1 MEKLKNCWNEF
12 LEILETKEEYNA
24 ITLLESSNF
33 IIDENNNPTI
43 VCSGDFAATHIKK
56 DFLKRI
62 EDFFKDRCGNDIGIK
77 IIVDTDFI
85 KYNKYNE
92 DNNLDDNLKIK
103 EEISEDNIIKNNA
116 NLVKKTDK
124 SNLNKKFNFDNFI
137 QGNNNRH
144 VFEVAKLVSSK
155 SEIEYNPLY
164 IYGSVGIGKTHILQA
179 IGNNYL
185 EINKNAKVLY
195 IDGSGFRDEY
205 IHGLQIKKP
214 DIFKKKY
221 KSLDMFLLDDLQLL
235 ESAQETSKEL
245 FEIFQTLD
253 NAGKQMVFVSDK
265 PPKELRNFEAR
276 LKNRFE
282 KSLILPIEPPQYET
296 RLAIIERKFK
306 DLNTSVNEEIM
317 KYMAENITTD
327 VRKIEGAIRAY
338 LSVRDIMKITPSVKQ
353 CEEMSIFKDYFTS
366 KPKLQNA
373 TVREI
378 KKMVS
383 DYFGIE
389 ISLLD
394 GKDRTKFISK
404 ARHIAM
410 YLACEYSKKSVTEIG
425 LDFNRDHASVI
436 HARDKV
442 KEELKSKG
450 FLSVEIENIIS
461 GFNSGFNSDR

>member
-1 MEKLKNCWNEF
+1 MERLKTCYNEF
-12 LEILETKEEYNA
+12 LEILGRNEEYKA
-24 ITLLESSNF
+24 VALLKGSAF
-33 IIDENNNPTI
+33 TIDTNNKPTI
-43 VCSGDFAATHIKK
+43 VCSGDFAASHIKIN
-56 DFLKRI
+56 FLKRI
-62 EDFFKDRCGNDIGIK
+62 EDFFKDKCGDNIDINVIVDAKFVKENNIEEEILIEEK
-77 IIVDTDFI
+77 II
-85 KYNKYNE
+85 NE
-92 DNNLDDNLKIK
+92 
-103 EEISEDNIIKNNA
+103 NIIKSNNISIEK
-116 NLVKKTDK
+116 NIEK
-124 SNLNKKFNFDNFI
+124 SNLNKKFRFDNFI
-137 QGNNNRH
+137 QGNNNKY
-144 VFEVAKLVSSK
+144 VFEAAKLVSSK
-155 SEIEYNPLY
+155 PGIEYNPLY

-185 EINKNAKVLY
+185 EIKPNAKVCY

-214 DIFKKKY
+214 DIFKRKY

-245 FEIFQTLD
+245 FEIFQVLD

-265 PPKELRNFEAR
+265 PPKELRNIEAR

-282 KSLILPIEPPQYET
+282 KSLILSIEPPQYET
-296 RLAIIERKFK
+296 RLAIIERKIN
-306 DLNTSVNEEIM
+306 DLNTSIDEEIM

-327 VRKIEGAIRAY
+327 VRKIEGAIRSY
-338 LSVRDIMKITPSVKQ
+338 LSVRDIMKITPNIEQ
-353 CEEMSIFKDYFTS
+353 CEEMNIFKDYFTS

-373 TVREI
+373 TIREI
-378 KKMVS
+378 KKRVS
-383 DYFGIE
+383 DYYEIE

-394 GKDRTKFISK
+394 SKDRTKFISK

-442 KEELKSKG
+442 KEELKANTH
-450 FLSVEIENIIS
+450 LSVEIDQIIS
-461 GFNSGFNSDR
+461 SFNISR

>member
-1 MEKLKNCWNEF
+1 MERLKTCYNEF
-12 LEILETKEEYNA
+12 LEILGRNEEYKA
-24 ITLLESSNF
+24 VALLKGSAF
-33 IIDENNNPTI
+33 MIDTNNKPTI
-43 VCSGDFAATHIKK
+43 VCSGDFAASHIKIN
-56 DFLKRI
+56 FLKRI
-62 EDFFKDRCGNDIGIK
+62 EDFFKDKCGDNIDINV
-77 IIVDTDFI
+77 IVDAKFV
-85 KYNKYNE
+85 KE
-92 DNNLDDNLKIK
+92 NNIE
-103 EEISEDNIIKNNA
+103 EEIIIDEKITNENIIKSNNI
-116 NLVKKTDK
+116 NIEKNIEK
-124 SNLNKKFNFDNFI
+124 SNLNKKFRFDNFI
-137 QGNNNRH
+137 QGNNNKY
-144 VFEVAKLVSSK
+144 VFEAAKLVSSK
-155 SEIEYNPLY
+155 PGIEYNPLY

-185 EINKNAKVLY
+185 EIKPNAKVCY

-214 DIFKKKY
+214 DIFKRKY

-245 FEIFQTLD
+245 FEIFQVLD

-265 PPKELRNFEAR
+265 PPKELRNIEAR

-282 KSLILPIEPPQYET
+282 KSLILSIEPPQYET
-296 RLAIIERKFK
+296 RLAIIERKIN
-306 DLNTSVNEEIM
+306 DLNTSIDEEIM

-327 VRKIEGAIRAY
+327 VRKIEGAIRSY
-338 LSVRDIMKITPSVKQ
+338 LSVRDIMKITPNIEQ
-353 CEEMSIFKDYFTS
+353 CEEMNIFKDYFTS

-373 TVREI
+373 TIREI
-378 KKMVS
+378 KKRVS
-383 DYFGIE
+383 DYYEIE

-394 GKDRTKFISK
+394 SKDRTKFISK

-442 KEELKSKG
+442 KEELKANTH
-450 FLSVEIENIIS
+450 LSVEIDQIIS
-461 GFNSGFNSDR
+461 SFNISR

>member
-1 MEKLKNCWNEF
+1 MEKLKNYWNEF
-12 LEILETKEEYNA
+12 LEILEKKEEYNA
-24 ITLLESSNF
+24 ITLLESSAF

-43 VCSGDFAATHIKK
+43 VCSGDFAATYIKK

-62 EDFFKDRCGNDIGIK
+62 EYFFKEKCEEDVDIK
-77 IIVDTDFI
+77 IIVDADFI
-85 KYNKYNE
+85 KE
-92 DNNLDDNLKIK
+92 NNLKKEIKEDIKEMTINNINSEKKIEKTNLTNLK
-103 EEISEDNIIKNNA
+103 
-116 NLVKKTDK
+116 
-124 SNLNKKFNFDNFI
+124 NKFRFDNFI
-137 QGNNNRH
+137 QGNNNRY
-144 VFEVAKLVSSK
+144 VFEAAKLVSSK
-155 SEIEYNPLY
+155 AGTEYNPLY

-195 IDGSGFRDEY
+195 VEGNVFRDEF

-214 DIFKKKY
+214 DIFKRKY

-245 FEIFQTLD
+245 FEIFQVLY
-253 NAGKQMVFVSDK
+253 NVGKQMVFVSDK
-265 PPKELRNFEAR
+265 PPKELRNIEAR

-282 KSLILPIEPPQYET
+282 QSLILSIEPPQYET
-296 RLAIIERKFK
+296 RLAIIDRKVK
-306 DLNTSVNEEIM
+306 DLNTSIDEEIM

-327 VRKIEGAIRAY
+327 VRKIEGAIISY
-338 LSVRDIMKITPSVKQ
+338 LSVRDIMKITPSISQ
-353 CEEMSIFKDYFTS
+353 CEEMNIFKDYFTS

-373 TVREI
+373 TIREI
-378 KKMVS
+378 KKRVS
-383 DYFGIE
+383 DYYGIE

-394 GKDRTKFISK
+394 SKDRTKFISK

-436 HARDKV
+436 HGRDKIR
-442 KEELKSKG
+442 EELKSNSH
-450 FLSVEIENIIS
+450 LSLEIDQIIS
-461 GFNSGFNSDR
+461 SFNHI

>member
-1 MEKLKNCWNEF
+1 MERLKTCYNEF
-12 LEILETKEEYNA
+12 LEILGRNEEYKA
-24 ITLLESSNF
+24 VALLKGSAF
-33 IIDENNNPTI
+33 TIDTNNKPTI
-43 VCSGDFAATHIKK
+43 VCSGDFAASHIKIN
-56 DFLKRI
+56 FLKRI
-62 EDFFKDRCGNDIGIK
+62 EDFFKDKCGDNIDINV
-77 IIVDTDFI
+77 IVDAKFV
-85 KYNKYNE
+85 KE
-92 DNNLDDNLKIK
+92 NNIE
-103 EEISEDNIIKNNA
+103 EEIIIDEKITNENIIKSNNI
-116 NLVKKTDK
+116 NIEKNIEK
-124 SNLNKKFNFDNFI
+124 SNLNKKFRFDNFI
-137 QGNNNRH
+137 QGNNNKY
-144 VFEVAKLVSSK
+144 VFEAAKLVSSK
-155 SEIEYNPLY
+155 PGIEYNPLY

-185 EINKNAKVLY
+185 EIKPNAKVCY

-214 DIFKKKY
+214 DIFKRKY

-245 FEIFQTLD
+245 FEIFQVLD

-265 PPKELRNFEAR
+265 PPKELRNIEAR

-282 KSLILPIEPPQYET
+282 KSLILSIEPPQYET
-296 RLAIIERKFK
+296 RLAIIERKIN
-306 DLNTSVNEEIM
+306 DLNTSIDEEIM

-327 VRKIEGAIRAY
+327 VRKIEGAIRSY
-338 LSVRDIMKITPSVKQ
+338 LSVRDIMKITPNIEQ
-353 CEEMSIFKDYFTS
+353 CEEMNIFKDYFTS

-373 TVREI
+373 TIREI
-378 KKMVS
+378 KKRVS
-383 DYFGIE
+383 DYYEIE

-394 GKDRTKFISK
+394 SKDRTKFISK

-442 KEELKSKG
+442 KEELKANTH
-450 FLSVEIENIIS
+450 LSIEIDQIIS
-461 GFNSGFNSDR
+461 SFNISR

>member
-1 MEKLKNCWNEF
+1 MERLKTCYNEF
-12 LEILETKEEYNA
+12 LEILGRNEEYKA
-24 ITLLESSNF
+24 VALLKGSAF
-33 IIDENNNPTI
+33 TIDTNNKPTI
-43 VCSGDFAATHIKK
+43 VCSGDFAASHIKIN
-56 DFLKRI
+56 FLKRI
-62 EDFFKDRCGNDIGIK
+62 EDFFKDKCGDNIDINV
-77 IIVDTDFI
+77 IVDAKFV
-85 KYNKYNE
+85 KE
-92 DNNLDDNLKIK
+92 NNIE
-103 EEISEDNIIKNNA
+103 EEIIIDEKITNENIIKSNNI
-116 NLVKKTDK
+116 NIEKNIEK
-124 SNLNKKFNFDNFI
+124 SNLNKKFRFDNFI
-137 QGNNNRH
+137 YGNNNRF

-155 SEIEYNPLY
+155 AGIEYNPLY

-185 EINKNAKVLY
+185 EIKPNAKVCY

-214 DIFKKKY
+214 DIFKRKY

-245 FEIFQTLD
+245 FEIFQVLD

-265 PPKELRNFEAR
+265 PPKELRNIEAR

-282 KSLILPIEPPQYET
+282 KSLILSIEPPQYET
-296 RLAIIERKFK
+296 RLAIIERKIN
-306 DLNTSVNEEIM
+306 DLNTSIDEEIM

-327 VRKIEGAIRAY
+327 VRKIEGAIRSY
-338 LSVRDIMKITPSVKQ
+338 LSVRDIMKITPNIEQ
-353 CEEMSIFKDYFTS
+353 CEEMNIFKDYFTS

-373 TVREI
+373 TIREI
-378 KKMVS
+378 KKRIS
-383 DYFGIE
+383 DYYEIE

-394 GKDRTKFISK
+394 SKDRTKFISK

-442 KEELKSKG
+442 KEELKANTH
-450 FLSVEIENIIS
+450 LSVEIDQIIS
-461 GFNSGFNSDR
+461 SFNISR

>member
-1 MEKLKNCWNEF
+1 MERLKTCYNEF
-12 LEILETKEEYNA
+12 LEILGRNEEYKA
-24 ITLLESSNF
+24 VALLKGSAF
-33 IIDENNNPTI
+33 TIDTNNKPTI
-43 VCSGDFAATHIKK
+43 VCSGDFAASHIKIN
-56 DFLKRI
+56 FLKRI
-62 EDFFKDRCGNDIGIK
+62 EDFFKDKCGDNIDINV
-77 IIVDTDFI
+77 IVDAKFV
-85 KYNKYNE
+85 KE
-92 DNNLDDNLKIK
+92 NNIE
-103 EEISEDNIIKNNA
+103 EEILIDEKFTNENIIKSNNI
-116 NLVKKTDK
+116 NIEKNIEK
-124 SNLNKKFNFDNFI
+124 SNLNKKFRFDNFI
-137 QGNNNRH
+137 QGNNNKY
-144 VFEVAKLVSSK
+144 VFEAAKLVSSK
-155 SEIEYNPLY
+155 PGIEYNPLY

-185 EINKNAKVLY
+185 EIKPNAKVCY

-214 DIFKKKY
+214 DIFKRKY

-245 FEIFQTLD
+245 FEIFQVLD

-265 PPKELRNFEAR
+265 PPKELRNIEAR

-282 KSLILPIEPPQYET
+282 KSLILSIEPPQYET
-296 RLAIIERKFK
+296 RLAIIERKIN
-306 DLNTSVNEEIM
+306 DLNTSIDEEIM

-327 VRKIEGAIRAY
+327 VRKIEGAIRSY
-338 LSVRDIMKITPSVKQ
+338 LSVRDIMKITPNIEQ
-353 CEEMSIFKDYFTS
+353 CEEMNIFKDYFTS

-373 TVREI
+373 TIREI
-378 KKMVS
+378 KKRVS
-383 DYFGIE
+383 DYYEIE

-394 GKDRTKFISK
+394 SKDRTKFISK

-442 KEELKSKG
+442 KEELKANTH
-450 FLSVEIENIIS
+450 LSVEIDQIIS
-461 GFNSGFNSDR
+461 SFNISR

>member
-1 MEKLKNCWNEF
+1 MEKLKNYWNEF
-12 LEILETKEEYNA
+12 LEILEKKEEYNA
-24 ITLLESSNF
+24 ITLLESSAF
-33 IIDENNNPTI
+33 IIDKNNNPTI

-62 EDFFKDRCGNDIGIK
+62 EDFFKDKCEKDIDIK
-77 IIVDTDFI
+77 IIVDADFI
-85 KYNKYNE
+85 K
-92 DNNLDDNLKIK
+92 NNNIKIEKEIK
-103 EEISEDNIIKNNA
+103 EDIKEKTINNIDSE
-116 NLVKKTDK
+116 KKIDK
-124 SNLNKKFNFDNFI
+124 SNITNLNKKFRFDNFI
-137 QGNNNRH
+137 QGNNNRY
-144 VFEVAKLVSSK
+144 VFEIAKLVSSE
-155 SEIEYNPLY
+155 SRTEYNPLY

-214 DIFKKKY
+214 EIFKRKY

-245 FEIFQTLD
+245 FEIFQVLY

-265 PPKELRNFEAR
+265 PPKELRNIEAR

-282 KSLILPIEPPQYET
+282 QSLILSIEPPQYET
-296 RLAIIERKFK
+296 RLAIIERKIK
-306 DLNTSVNEEIM
+306 DLNTSIDEEIM

-327 VRKIEGAIRAY
+327 VRKIEGAIRTY
-338 LSVRDIMKITPSVKQ
+338 LSVRDIMKIIPNVSQ
-353 CEEMSIFKDYFTS
+353 CEEMNIFKDYFTS

-373 TVREI
+373 TIREI
-378 KKMVS
+378 KKRVS
-383 DYFGIE
+383 DYYGME

-394 GKDRTKFISK
+394 SKDRTKFISK
-404 ARHIAM
+404 ARHVAM

-436 HARDKV
+436 HGRDKIR
-442 KEELKSKG
+442 EELKSNSH
-450 FLSVEIENIIS
+450 LSLELNNIIS
-461 GFNSGFNSDR
+461 SFNIES

>member
-1 MEKLKNCWNEF
+1 MEKLKNYWNEF
-12 LEILETKEEYNA
+12 LEILEKKEEYNA

-43 VCSGDFAATHIKK
+43 ICSGDFAATHIKK

-62 EDFFKDRCGNDIGIK
+62 EDFFRDKCGNDIGVK
-77 IIVDTDFI
+77 IIVDANFI
-85 KYNKYNE
+85 KYHEY
-92 DNNLDDNLKIK
+92 NNLKEK
-103 EEISEDNIIKNNA
+103 MEEEIIEENIISKNNV
-116 NLVKKTDK
+116 NSVKKTDK
-124 SNLNKKFNFDNFI
+124 SNLNKKFSFDNFI
-137 QGNNNRH
+137 QGNNNRY
-144 VFEVAKLVSSK
+144 VFEAAKLVSSK
-155 SEIEYNPLY
+155 AGIEYNPLY

-265 PPKELRNFEAR
+265 PPKELRNIEAR

-282 KSLILPIEPPQYET
+282 RSLILSIEPPQYET
-296 RLAIIERKFK
+296 RLAIIERKIK
-306 DLNTSVNEEIM
+306 DLNTSINEEIM

-327 VRKIEGAIRAY
+327 VRKIEGAIRTY
-338 LSVRDIMKITPSVKQ
+338 LSVRDIMRITPSVEQ
-353 CEEMSIFKDYFTS
+353 CEEMNIFKDYFTS

-373 TVREI
+373 TIREI
-378 KKMVS
+378 KKRVS
-383 DYFGIE
+383 DYYGIE

-425 LDFNRDHASVI
+425 LNFNRDHASVI
-436 HARDKV
+436 HARDKI
-442 KEELKSKG
+442 KEELKYKTY
-450 FLSVEIENIIS
+450 LSVEVENIIAS
-461 GFNSGFNSDR
+461 FNADS

>member
-1 MEKLKNCWNEF
+1 MEKLKNYWNEF
-12 LEILETKEEYNA
+12 LEILEKKEEYNA
-24 ITLLESSNF
+24 ITLLESSAF

-43 VCSGDFAATHIKK
+43 VCPGDFAATYIKK

-62 EDFFKDRCGNDIGIK
+62 EDFFKEKCEEDVDIN

-85 KYNKYNE
+85 KE
-92 DNNLDDNLKIK
+92 NNLKKEIKEDIKEMTINNINSEKKIEKTNLTNLK
-103 EEISEDNIIKNNA
+103 
-116 NLVKKTDK
+116 
-124 SNLNKKFNFDNFI
+124 NKFCFDNFI
-137 QGNNNRH
+137 QGNNNRY
-144 VFEVAKLVSSK
+144 VFEAAKLVSSK
-155 SEIEYNPLY
+155 AGTEYNPLY

-195 IDGSGFRDEY
+195 VEGNVFRDEF

-214 DIFKKKY
+214 DIFKRKY

-245 FEIFQTLD
+245 FEIFQVLY
-253 NAGKQMVFVSDK
+253 NVGKQMVFVSDK
-265 PPKELRNFEAR
+265 PPKELRNIEAR

-282 KSLILPIEPPQYET
+282 QSLILSIEPPQYET
-296 RLAIIERKFK
+296 RLAIIDRKVK
-306 DLNTSVNEEIM
+306 DLNTSIDEEIM

-327 VRKIEGAIRAY
+327 VRKIEGAIISY
-338 LSVRDIMKITPSVKQ
+338 LSVRDIMKITPSISQ
-353 CEEMSIFKDYFTS
+353 CEEMNIFKDYFTS

-373 TVREI
+373 TIREI
-378 KKMVS
+378 KKRVS
-383 DYFGIE
+383 DYYGIE
-389 ISLLD
+389 ISMLD
-394 GKDRTKFISK
+394 SKDRTKFISK

-436 HARDKV
+436 HGRDKIR
-442 KEELKSKG
+442 EELKSNSH
-450 FLSVEIENIIS
+450 LSLEIDQIIS
-461 GFNSGFNSDR
+461 SFNHI

>member
-1 MEKLKNCWNEF
+1 MEKLKNYWNEF
-12 LEILETKEEYNA
+12 LEILEKKEEYNA
-24 ITLLESSNF
+24 ITLLESSAF
-33 IIDENNNPTI
+33 IIDKNNNPTI

-62 EDFFKDRCGNDIGIK
+62 EDFFKDKCEKDIDIK
-77 IIVDTDFI
+77 IIVDADFI
-85 KYNKYNE
+85 K
-92 DNNLDDNLKIK
+92 NNNIKVEKEIK
-103 EEISEDNIIKNNA
+103 EDIKERTINNIDSE
-116 NLVKKTDK
+116 KKIDK
-124 SNLNKKFNFDNFI
+124 SNLTNLNKKFRFDNFI
-137 QGNNNRH
+137 QGNNNRY
-144 VFEVAKLVSSK
+144 VFEIAKLVSSK
-155 SEIEYNPLY
+155 SEREYNPLY

-214 DIFKKKY
+214 EIFKRKY

-245 FEIFQTLD
+245 FEIFQVLY

-265 PPKELRNFEAR
+265 PPKELRNIEAR

-282 KSLILPIEPPQYET
+282 QSLILSIEPPQYET
-296 RLAIIERKFK
+296 RLAIIERKIK
-306 DLNTSVNEEIM
+306 DLNTSIDEEIM

-327 VRKIEGAIRAY
+327 VRKIEGAIMSY
-338 LSVRDIMKITPSVKQ
+338 LSVRDIMKITPNVSQ
-353 CEEMSIFKDYFTS
+353 CEEMNIFKDYFTS

-373 TVREI
+373 TIREI
-378 KKMVS
+378 KKRVS
-383 DYFGIE
+383 DYYGME

-394 GKDRTKFISK
+394 SKDRTKFISK
-404 ARHIAM
+404 ARHVAM

-436 HARDKV
+436 HGRDKIR
-442 KEELKSKG
+442 EELKSNSH
-450 FLSVEIENIIS
+450 LSLELNNIIS
-461 GFNSGFNSDR
+461 SFNIES

>member
-1 MEKLKNCWNEF
+1 MERLKTCYNEF
-12 LEILETKEEYNA
+12 LEILGRNEEYKA
-24 ITLLESSNF
+24 VALLKGSAF
-33 IIDENNNPTI
+33 TIDTNNKPTI
-43 VCSGDFAATHIKK
+43 VCSGDFAASHIKIN
-56 DFLKRI
+56 FLKRI
-62 EDFFKDRCGNDIGIK
+62 EDFFKDKCGDNIDINV
-77 IIVDTDFI
+77 IVDAKFV
-85 KYNKYNE
+85 KE
-92 DNNLDDNLKIK
+92 NNIE
-103 EEISEDNIIKNNA
+103 EEIIIDEKITNENIIKSNNI
-116 NLVKKTDK
+116 NIEKNIEK
-124 SNLNKKFNFDNFI
+124 SNLNKKFRFDNFI
-137 QGNNNRH
+137 QGNNNKY
-144 VFEVAKLVSSK
+144 VFEAAKLVSSK
-155 SEIEYNPLY
+155 PGIEYNPLY

-185 EINKNAKVLY
+185 EMKPNAKVCY

-214 DIFKKKY
+214 DIFKRKY

-245 FEIFQTLD
+245 FEIFQVLD

-265 PPKELRNFEAR
+265 PPKELRNIEAR

-282 KSLILPIEPPQYET
+282 KSLILSIEPPQYET
-296 RLAIIERKFK
+296 RLAIIERKIN
-306 DLNTSVNEEIM
+306 DLNTSIDEEIM

-327 VRKIEGAIRAY
+327 VRKIEGAIRSY
-338 LSVRDIMKITPSVKQ
+338 LSVRDIMKITPNIEQ
-353 CEEMSIFKDYFTS
+353 CEEMNIFKDYFTS

-373 TVREI
+373 TIREI
-378 KKMVS
+378 KKRIS
-383 DYFGIE
+383 DYYEIE

-394 GKDRTKFISK
+394 SKDRTKFISK

-442 KEELKSKG
+442 KEELKANTH
-450 FLSVEIENIIS
+450 LSVEIDQIIS
-461 GFNSGFNSDR
+461 SFNIGR

>member
-1 MEKLKNCWNEF
+1 MERLKTCYNEF
-12 LEILETKEEYNA
+12 LEILGRNEEYKA
-24 ITLLESSNF
+24 VALLKGSAF
-33 IIDENNNPTI
+33 TIDTNNKPTI
-43 VCSGDFAATHIKK
+43 VCSGDFAASHIKIN
-56 DFLKRI
+56 FLKRI
-62 EDFFKDRCGNDIGIK
+62 EDFFKDKCGDNIDINV
-77 IIVDTDFI
+77 IVDAKFV
-85 KYNKYNE
+85 KE
-92 DNNLDDNLKIK
+92 NNIE
-103 EEISEDNIIKNNA
+103 EEIIIDEKITNENIIKSNNI
-116 NLVKKTDK
+116 NIEKNIEK
-124 SNLNKKFNFDNFI
+124 SNLNKKFRFDNFI
-137 QGNNNRH
+137 QGNNNKY
-144 VFEVAKLVSSK
+144 VFEAAKLVSSK
-155 SEIEYNPLY
+155 PGIEYNPLY

-185 EINKNAKVLY
+185 EINKNAKVCY

-214 DIFKKKY
+214 DIFKRKY

-245 FEIFQTLD
+245 FEIFQVLD

-265 PPKELRNFEAR
+265 PPKELRNIEAR

-282 KSLILPIEPPQYET
+282 KSLILSIEPPQYET
-296 RLAIIERKFK
+296 RLAIIERKIN
-306 DLNTSVNEEIM
+306 DLNTSIDEEIM

-327 VRKIEGAIRAY
+327 VRKIEGAIRSY
-338 LSVRDIMKITPSVKQ
+338 LSVRDIMKITPNIEQ
-353 CEEMSIFKDYFTS
+353 CEEMNIFKDYFTS

-373 TVREI
+373 TIREI
-378 KKMVS
+378 KKRVS
-383 DYFGIE
+383 DYYEIE

-394 GKDRTKFISK
+394 SKDRTKFISK

-442 KEELKSKG
+442 KEELKANTH
-450 FLSVEIENIIS
+450 LSVEIDQIIS
-461 GFNSGFNSDR
+461 SFNISR

>member
-1 MEKLKNCWNEF
+1 MERLKTCYNEF
-12 LEILETKEEYNA
+12 LEILGRNEEYKA
-24 ITLLESSNF
+24 VALLKGSAF
-33 IIDENNNPTI
+33 TIDTNNKPTI
-43 VCSGDFAATHIKK
+43 VCSGDFAASHIKIN
-56 DFLKRI
+56 FLKRI
-62 EDFFKDRCGNDIGIK
+62 EDFFKDKCGDNIDINV
-77 IIVDTDFI
+77 IVDAKFV
-85 KYNKYNE
+85 KE
-92 DNNLDDNLKIK
+92 NNIE
-103 EEISEDNIIKNNA
+103 EEIIIDEKITNKNIIKSNNI
-116 NLVKKTDK
+116 NIEKNIEK
-124 SNLNKKFNFDNFI
+124 SNLNNKFRFDNFI
-137 QGNNNRH
+137 QGNNNKY
-144 VFEVAKLVSSK
+144 VFEAAKLVSSK
-155 SEIEYNPLY
+155 PGIEYNPLY

-185 EINKNAKVLY
+185 EIKPNAKVCY

-214 DIFKKKY
+214 DIFKRKY

-245 FEIFQTLD
+245 FEIFQVLD

-265 PPKELRNFEAR
+265 PPKELRNIEAR

-282 KSLILPIEPPQYET
+282 KSLILSIEPPQYET
-296 RLAIIERKFK
+296 RLAIIERKIN
-306 DLNTSVNEEIM
+306 DLNTSIDEEIM

-327 VRKIEGAIRAY
+327 VRKIEGAIRSY
-338 LSVRDIMKITPSVKQ
+338 LSVRDIMKITPNIEQ
-353 CEEMSIFKDYFTS
+353 CEEMNIFKDYFTS

-373 TVREI
+373 TIREI
-378 KKMVS
+378 KKRVS
-383 DYFGIE
+383 DYYEIE

-394 GKDRTKFISK
+394 SKDRTKFISK

-442 KEELKSKG
+442 KEELKANTH
-450 FLSVEIENIIS
+450 LSVEIDQIIS
-461 GFNSGFNSDR
+461 SFNISR

>member
-1 MEKLKNCWNEF
+1 MERLKTCYNEF
-12 LEILETKEEYNA
+12 LEILGRNEEYKA
-24 ITLLESSNF
+24 VALLKGSAF
-33 IIDENNNPTI
+33 TIDTNNKPTI
-43 VCSGDFAATHIKK
+43 VCSGDFAASHIKIN
-56 DFLKRI
+56 FLKRI
-62 EDFFKDRCGNDIGIK
+62 EDFFKDKCGDNIDINV
-77 IIVDTDFI
+77 IVDAKFVKENSI
-85 KYNKYNE
+85 E
-92 DNNLDDNLKIK
+92 
-103 EEISEDNIIKNNA
+103 EEIIIDEKITNENIIKSNNISIEK
-116 NLVKKTDK
+116 NIEK
-124 SNLNKKFNFDNFI
+124 SNLNKKFRFDNFI
-137 QGNNNRH
+137 QGNNNKY
-144 VFEVAKLVSSK
+144 VFEAAKLVSSK
-155 SEIEYNPLY
+155 PGIEYNPLY

-185 EINKNAKVLY
+185 EIKPNAKVCY

-214 DIFKKKY
+214 DIFKRKY

-245 FEIFQTLD
+245 FEIFQVLD

-265 PPKELRNFEAR
+265 PPKELRNIEAR

-282 KSLILPIEPPQYET
+282 KSLILSIEPPQYET
-296 RLAIIERKFK
+296 RLAIIERKIN
-306 DLNTSVNEEIM
+306 DLNTSIDEEIM

-327 VRKIEGAIRAY
+327 VRKIEGAIRSY
-338 LSVRDIMKITPSVKQ
+338 LSVRDIRKITPNIEQ
-353 CEEMSIFKDYFTS
+353 CEEMNIFKDYFTS

-373 TVREI
+373 TIREI
-378 KKMVS
+378 KKRVS
-383 DYFGIE
+383 DYYEIE

-394 GKDRTKFISK
+394 SKDRTKFISK

-442 KEELKSKG
+442 KEELKANTH
-450 FLSVEIENIIS
+450 LSVEIDQIIS
-461 GFNSGFNSDR
+461 SFNISR

>member
-1 MEKLKNCWNEF
+1 MERLKTCYNEF
-12 LEILETKEEYNA
+12 LEILGRNEEYKA
-24 ITLLESSNF
+24 VALLKGSAF
-33 IIDENNNPTI
+33 TIDTNNKPTI
-43 VCSGDFAATHIKK
+43 VCSGDFAASHIKIN
-56 DFLKRI
+56 FLKRI
-62 EDFFKDRCGNDIGIK
+62 EDFFKDKYGDNIDINV
-77 IIVDTDFI
+77 IVDAKFV
-85 KYNKYNE
+85 KE
-92 DNNLDDNLKIK
+92 NNIE
-103 EEISEDNIIKNNA
+103 EEILIDEKITNENIIKSNNI
-116 NLVKKTDK
+116 NIEKNIEK
-124 SNLNKKFNFDNFI
+124 SNLNKKFRFDNFI
-137 QGNNNRH
+137 QGNNNKY
-144 VFEVAKLVSSK
+144 VFEAAKLVSSK
-155 SEIEYNPLY
+155 PGIEYNPLY

-185 EINKNAKVLY
+185 EIKPNAKVCY

-214 DIFKKKY
+214 DIFKRKY

-245 FEIFQTLD
+245 FEIFQVLD

-265 PPKELRNFEAR
+265 PPKELRNIEAR

-282 KSLILPIEPPQYET
+282 KSLILSIEPPQYET
-296 RLAIIERKFK
+296 RLAIIERKIN
-306 DLNTSVNEEIM
+306 DLNTSIDEEIM

-327 VRKIEGAIRAY
+327 VRKIEGAIRSY
-338 LSVRDIMKITPSVKQ
+338 LSVRDIMKITPNIEQ
-353 CEEMSIFKDYFTS
+353 CEEMNIFKDYFTS

-373 TVREI
+373 TIREI
-378 KKMVS
+378 KKRVS
-383 DYFGIE
+383 DYYEIE

-394 GKDRTKFISK
+394 SKDRTKFISK

-442 KEELKSKG
+442 KEELKANTH
-450 FLSVEIENIIS
+450 LSVEIDQIIS
-461 GFNSGFNSDR
+461 SFNISR

>member
-1 MEKLKNCWNEF
+1 MEKLKNYWNEF
-12 LEILETKEEYNA
+12 LEILEKKEEYNA

-43 VCSGDFAATHIKK
+43 ICSGDFAATHIKK

-62 EDFFKDRCGNDIGIK
+62 EDFFRDKCGNDIGVK
-77 IIVDTDFI
+77 IIVDANFL
-85 KYNKYNE
+85 KYHEY
-92 DNNLDDNLKIK
+92 NNLKEK
-103 EEISEDNIIKNNA
+103 MEEEIIEENIISKNNV
-116 NLVKKTDK
+116 NSVKKTDK
-124 SNLNKKFNFDNFI
+124 SNLNKKFSFDNFI
-137 QGNNNRH
+137 QGNNNRY
-144 VFEVAKLVSSK
+144 VFEAAKLVSSK
-155 SEIEYNPLY
+155 AGIEYNPLY

-265 PPKELRNFEAR
+265 PPKELRNIEAR

-282 KSLILPIEPPQYET
+282 RSLILSIEPPQYET
-296 RLAIIERKFK
+296 RLAIIERKIK
-306 DLNTSVNEEIM
+306 DLNTSINEEIM

-327 VRKIEGAIRAY
+327 VRKIEGAIRTY
-338 LSVRDIMKITPSVKQ
+338 LSVRDIMRITLSVEQ
-353 CEEMSIFKDYFTS
+353 CEEMNIFKDYFTS

-373 TVREI
+373 TIREI
-378 KKMVS
+378 KKRVS
-383 DYFGIE
+383 DYYGIE

-425 LDFNRDHASVI
+425 LNFNRDHASVI
-436 HARDKV
+436 HGRDKI
-442 KEELKSKG
+442 KEELKSKTY
-450 FLSVEIENIIS
+450 LSVEIENIIAS
-461 GFNSGFNSDR
+461 FNADS

>member
-1 MEKLKNCWNEF
+1 MERLKTCYNEF
-12 LEILETKEEYNA
+12 LEILGRNEEYKA
-24 ITLLESSNF
+24 VALLKGSAF
-33 IIDENNNPTI
+33 TIDTNNKPTI
-43 VCSGDFAATHIKK
+43 VCSGDFAASHIKIN
-56 DFLKRI
+56 FLKRI
-62 EDFFKDRCGNDIGIK
+62 EDFFKDKCGDNIDINVIVDAKFVKENNIEEEILIEEK
-77 IIVDTDFI
+77 II
-85 KYNKYNE
+85 NE
-92 DNNLDDNLKIK
+92 
-103 EEISEDNIIKNNA
+103 NIIKSNNI
-116 NLVKKTDK
+116 NIEKNIEK
-124 SNLNKKFNFDNFI
+124 SNLNKKFRFDNFI
-137 QGNNNRH
+137 QGNNNKY
-144 VFEVAKLVSSK
+144 VFEAAKLVSSK
-155 SEIEYNPLY
+155 PGIEYNPLY

-185 EINKNAKVLY
+185 EIKPNAKVCY

-214 DIFKKKY
+214 DIFKRKY

-245 FEIFQTLD
+245 FEIFQVLD

-265 PPKELRNFEAR
+265 PPKELRNIEAR

-282 KSLILPIEPPQYET
+282 KSLILSIEPPQYET
-296 RLAIIERKFK
+296 RLAIIERKIN
-306 DLNTSVNEEIM
+306 DLSTSIDEEIM

-327 VRKIEGAIRAY
+327 VRKIEGAIRSY
-338 LSVRDIMKITPSVKQ
+338 LSIRDIMKITPNIEQ
-353 CEEMSIFKDYFTS
+353 CEEMNIFKDYFTS

-373 TVREI
+373 TIREI
-378 KKMVS
+378 KKRVS
-383 DYFGIE
+383 DYYEIE

-394 GKDRTKFISK
+394 SKDRTKFISK

-442 KEELKSKG
+442 KEELKANTH
-450 FLSVEIENIIS
+450 LSVEIDQIIS
-461 GFNSGFNSDR
+461 SFNISR

>member
-1 MEKLKNCWNEF
+1 MERLKTCYNEF
-12 LEILETKEEYNA
+12 LEILGRNEEYKA
-24 ITLLESSNF
+24 VALLKGSAF
-33 IIDENNNPTI
+33 TIDTNNKPTI
-43 VCSGDFAATHIKK
+43 VCSGDFAASHIKIN
-56 DFLKRI
+56 FLKRI
-62 EDFFKDRCGNDIGIK
+62 EDFFKDKCGDNIDINV
-77 IIVDTDFI
+77 IVDAKFV
-85 KYNKYNE
+85 KE
-92 DNNLDDNLKIK
+92 NNIE
-103 EEISEDNIIKNNA
+103 EEIIIDEKITNENIIKSNNI
-116 NLVKKTDK
+116 NIEKNIEK
-124 SNLNKKFNFDNFI
+124 SNLNKKFRFDNFI
-137 QGNNNRH
+137 QGNNNKY

-155 SEIEYNPLY
+155 AGTEYNPLY

-185 EINKNAKVLY
+185 EIKPNAKVCY

-214 DIFKKKY
+214 DIFKRKY

-245 FEIFQTLD
+245 FEIFQVLD

-265 PPKELRNFEAR
+265 PPKELRNIEAR

-282 KSLILPIEPPQYET
+282 KSLILSIEPPQYET
-296 RLAIIERKFK
+296 RLAIIERKIN
-306 DLNTSVNEEIM
+306 DLNTSIDEEIM

-327 VRKIEGAIRAY
+327 VRKIEGAIRSY
-338 LSVRDIMKITPSVKQ
+338 LSVRDIMKITPNIEQ
-353 CEEMSIFKDYFTS
+353 CEEMNIFKDYFTS

-373 TVREI
+373 TIREI
-378 KKMVS
+378 KKRVS
-383 DYFGIE
+383 DYYEIE

-394 GKDRTKFISK
+394 SKDRTKFISK

-442 KEELKSKG
+442 KEELKANTH
-450 FLSVEIENIIS
+450 LSVEIDQIIS
-461 GFNSGFNSDR
+461 SFNISR